1 MAYPNPA
8 AFKTVCKDI
17 KSGQELTLEQIGTVF
32 GPDFYQMVI
41 YLLLDANDAARAI
54 QGSINRLREG
64 GKEDLD
70 EGTNRQ

>member
-41 YLLLDANDAARAI
+41 YLLLDSNDAARAI
-54 QGSINRLREG
+54 QGAVNRLKAGE
-64 GKEDLD
+64 KVDVE
-70 EGTNRQ
+70 N

>member
-17 KSGQELTLEQIGTVF
+17 KSGQELTLEMIGSVF
-32 GPDFYQMVI
+32 GSDFYCMII
-41 YLLLDANDAARAI
+41 YILLDANDAARAI

-64 GKEDLD
+64 GKEDL
-70 EGTNRQ
+70 E